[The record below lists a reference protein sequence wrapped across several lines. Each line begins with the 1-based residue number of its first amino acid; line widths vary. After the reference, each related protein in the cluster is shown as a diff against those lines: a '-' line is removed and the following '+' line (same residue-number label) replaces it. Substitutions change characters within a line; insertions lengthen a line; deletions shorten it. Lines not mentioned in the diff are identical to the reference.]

1 MKKLIKDMNYYELD
15 EFLNQDIYLS
25 ENQLTQIRK
34 HKNVDDVRFWG
45 RSKNSIAEYSVDINK
60 DNGNGYSSV
69 DIFVKE
75 E

>member
-1 MKKLIKDMNYYELD
+1 MKKLIKDMTYIELD
-15 EFLNQDIYLS
+15 EFLNRDIYLS
-25 ENQLTQIRK
+25 ENQLTQIRN
-34 HKNVDDVRFWG
+34 HKNVDGIRFWG
-45 RSKNSIAEYSVDINK
+45 RSKNSIAEYTVEINK

>member
-1 MKKLIKDMNYYELD
+1 MKNIRDMSYLELD

-34 HKNVDDVRFWG
+34 HKNVDGIRFWG
-45 RSKNSIAEYSVDINK
+45 RSKNSISEYTVEINK